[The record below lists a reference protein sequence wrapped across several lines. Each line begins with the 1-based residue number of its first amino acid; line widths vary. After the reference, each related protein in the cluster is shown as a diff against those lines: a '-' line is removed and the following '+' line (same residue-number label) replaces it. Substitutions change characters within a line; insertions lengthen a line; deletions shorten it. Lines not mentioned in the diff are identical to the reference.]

1 MELRKRLEE
10 ISRENGATLFGVA
23 DLLPHQEYIREIYG
37 PSLLDYPRAIS
48 IGVPYPREVVNQ
60 LLQGPTH
67 TYLYYYKILNT
78 KLDDIAL
85 QVAVALEAEGYR
97 SFPVPA
103 SQRVTDDRLAGIFS
117 HRMAAHLA
125 GLGWIG
131 RNSSLITPAYGPR
144 LRLVTILTDA
154 TLAGDAP
161 FEGEGCGDC
170 MRCVAACPSGAITGE
185 PFRRE
190 DPLEKRFIGHLCD
203 EHLSRVRN
211 TFGKRICGKC
221 LASCPY
227 GLEPEGKGGSDDEEK

>member
-1 MELRKRLEE
+1 MRLKD
-10 ISRENGATLFGVA
+10 ISEKNGATLFGVA
-23 DLLPHQEYIREIYG
+23 NLLPYREYINEVYG
-37 PSLLDYPRAIS
+37 SSLLHLDKAVS
-48 IGVPYPREVVNQ
+48 IGIQYPKDVVNQ
-60 LLQGPTH
+60 LLEGPTH
-67 TYLYYYKILNT
+67 TYLYYYKILNA

-85 QVAVALEAEGYR
+85 QVAIELEKEGYR

-131 RNSSLITPAYGPR
+131 KNSSLITREYGPR

-154 TLAGDAP
+154 PLETDEP
-161 FEGEGCGDC
+161 FEGDLCGVC
-170 MRCVAACPSGAITGE
+170 TKCVLACPSGAVVGN
-185 PFRRE
+185 PFRE
-190 DPLEKRFIGHLCD
+190 DDPLEKRFIGQLCD
-203 EHLSRVRN
+203 VHLSRVRN

-227 GLEPEGKGGSDDEEK
+227 GK

>member
-1 MELRKRLEE
+1 METLKMRLKE
-10 ISRENGATLFGVA
+10 ISEKNGATLFGVA
-23 DLLPHQEYIREIYG
+23 NLLPYREYINEVYG
-37 PSLLDYPRAIS
+37 NSLLHLDKAVS
-48 IGVPYPREVVNQ
+48 IGIQYPKDVVNQ
-60 LLQGPTH
+60 LLEGPTH
-67 TYLYYYKILNT
+67 TYLYYYKILNA

-85 QVAVALEAEGYR
+85 QVAIALEKEGFK

-131 RNSSLITPAYGPR
+131 KNSSLITREYGPR

-154 TLAGDAP
+154 PLETDEP
-161 FEGEGCGDC
+161 FEGDLCGEC
-170 MRCVAACPSGAITGE
+170 TKCVLACPSGAVVGNH
-185 PFRRE
+185 FRE
-190 DPLEKRFIGHLCD
+190 DDPLEKRFIGQLCD
-203 EHLSRVRN
+203 VHLSRVRN

-227 GLEPEGKGGSDDEEK
+227 GK

>member
-1 MELRKRLEE
+1 METLRMRLKD
-10 ISRENGATLFGVA
+10 ISEKNGATLFGVA
-23 DLLPHQEYIREIYG
+23 NLLPYREYINEVYG
-37 PSLLDYPRAIS
+37 NSLLHLDKAVS
-48 IGVPYPREVVNQ
+48 IGIQYPKDVVNQ
-60 LLQGPTH
+60 LLEGPTH
-67 TYLYYYKILNT
+67 TYLYYYKILNA

-85 QVAVALEAEGYR
+85 QVAIALEKEGFK

-131 RNSSLITPAYGPR
+131 KNSSLITKEYGPR

-154 TLAGDAP
+154 PLETDEP
-161 FEGEGCGDC
+161 FEGDLCGEC
-170 MRCVAACPSGAITGE
+170 NKCVLACPSGAVVGNH
-185 PFRRE
+185 FRE
-190 DPLEKRFIGHLCD
+190 DDPLEKRFIGQLCD
-203 EHLSRVRN
+203 VHLSRVRN

-227 GLEPEGKGGSDDEEK
+227 GK

>member
-1 MELRKRLEE
+1 MMETLRTRLKE
-10 ISRENGATLFGVA
+10 ISEKNGATLFGVA
-23 DLLPHQEYIREIYG
+23 NLLPYREYINEVYG
-37 PSLLDYPRAIS
+37 NSLLHLDKAVS
-48 IGVPYPREVVNQ
+48 IGIQYPKDVVNQ
-60 LLQGPTH
+60 LLEGPTH
-67 TYLYYYKILNT
+67 TYLYYYKILNA

-85 QVAVALEAEGYR
+85 QVAIALEKEGYR

-131 RNSSLITPAYGPR
+131 KNSSLITREYGPR

-154 TLAGDAP
+154 PLETDAP
-161 FEGEGCGDC
+161 FEGDLCGEC
-170 MRCVAACPSGAITGE
+170 NKCVLACPSGAVVGN
-185 PFRRE
+185 PFRE
-190 DPLEKRFIGHLCD
+190 DDPLEKRFIGQLCD
-203 EHLSRVRN
+203 VHLSRVRN

-227 GLEPEGKGGSDDEEK
+227 GK

>member
-1 MELRKRLEE
+1 METLRGKLKE
-10 ISRENGATLFGVA
+10 ISEKNGATLFGVA
-23 DLLPHQEYIREIYG
+23 NLLPYREYICEVYG
-37 PSLLDYPRAIS
+37 NSLLHLDKAVS
-48 IGVPYPREVVNQ
+48 IGIQYPKDVVNQ
-60 LLQGPTH
+60 LLDGPTH
-67 TYLYYYKILNT
+67 TYLYYYKILNA

-85 QVAVALEAEGYR
+85 QVAIALEGAGYR

-131 RNSSLITPAYGPR
+131 KNSSLITREYGPR

-154 TLAGDAP
+154 PLEYDEP
-161 FEGEGCGDC
+161 FEGDLCGEC
-170 MRCVAACPSGAITGE
+170 TKCVLACPSGAVVGN
-185 PFRRE
+185 PFRE
-190 DPLEKRFIGHLCD
+190 NDPLEKRFIGQLCD
-203 EHLSRVRN
+203 VHLSRVRN

-227 GLEPEGKGGSDDEEK
+227 GK

>member
-1 MELRKRLEE
+1 LIMETLRERLKE
-10 ISRENGATLFGVA
+10 ISEKNGATLFGVA
-23 DLLPHQEYIREIYG
+23 NLLPYREYIREVYG
-37 PSLLDYPRAIS
+37 NSLLHLDKAVS
-48 IGVPYPREVVNQ
+48 IGIQYPKDVVNQ
-60 LLQGPTH
+60 LLDGPTH
-67 TYLYYYKILNT
+67 TYLYYYKILNA

-85 QVAVALEAEGYR
+85 QVAIELEKHGYR

-131 RNSSLITPAYGPR
+131 KNSSLITREFGPR

-154 TLAGDAP
+154 PLEYDEP
-161 FEGEGCGDC
+161 FEGDLCGDC
-170 MRCVAACPSGAITGE
+170 NKCVVACPSGAVVGN
-185 PFRRE
+185 PFRE
-190 DPLEKRFIGHLCD
+190 DDPLEKRFIGQLCD
-203 EHLSRVRN
+203 VHLSRVRN

-227 GLEPEGKGGSDDEEK
+227 GK